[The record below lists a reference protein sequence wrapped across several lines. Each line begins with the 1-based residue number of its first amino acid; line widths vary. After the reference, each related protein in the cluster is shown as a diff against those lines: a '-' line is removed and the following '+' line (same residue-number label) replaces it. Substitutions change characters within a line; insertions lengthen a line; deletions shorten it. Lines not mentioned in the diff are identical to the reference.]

1 MRLRSAALVADGT
14 ALATIEVGQ
23 VELWDARSGR
33 RISRLVDPRESASGV
48 AVTPD
53 GARAVTVSRSGIATL
68 LDVRSGRRIR
78 SLPARGGQPLDRVVI
93 DARGA
98 LAAVAGNDGTIRTY
112 RLPSG
117 TFAAPLIGH
126 LLPVT
131 AMSFTP
137 DGSLLA
143 TASRDGSARVWEAAT
158 GRGLAVLRAGSE
170 PVETV
175 SFSPDAENRFP
186 VEHDPRRR
194 RPALA
199 LGRRRRSPCGRAS
212 AHVRPAHGG
221 GVRPLGTA
229 DPRHAGQRRYADLRL
244 RRVRRRA
251 AAARAGSRT
260 APSPALPS
268 RAADLRRRQLTWRV
282 WAGSGVTRS
291 G

>member
-175 SFSPDAENRFP
+175 SFSPDAENRFLLSTTRDGA
-186 VEHDPRRR
+186 VQLWLWDVGGG
-194 RPALA
+194 ALA
-199 LGRRRRSPCGRAS
+199 AELPPTSGPLTA
-212 AHVRPAHGG
+212 AAFT
-221 GVRPLGTA
+221 LGTA

>member
-98 LAAVAGNDGTIRTY
+98 LAAVAGNDGTIRTH

-175 SFSPDAENRFP
+175 SFSPDAENRFLLSTTRDGA
-186 VEHDPRRR
+186 VQLWLWDVGGG
-194 RPALA
+194 ALA
-199 LGRRRRSPCGRAS
+199 AELPPTSGPLTAAAFDPSGQRILVTPARGATRIFACDVCGDEQRLLELARAR
-212 AHVRPAHGG
+212 HP
-221 GVRPLGTA
+221 RPLSPAERQTF
-229 DPRHAGQRRYADLRL
+229 D
-244 RRVRRRA
+244 
-251 AAARAGSRT
+251 AGS
-260 APSPALPS
+260 
-268 RAADLRRRQLTWRV
+268 
-282 WAGSGVTRS
+282 
-291 G
+291 